1 MDNTFARTRAVV
13 GAAAVAAGLLAAGTA
28 SAQPFEYVFG
38 EKSTVETGARR
49 VKPVE
54 VCPDGGFIAVG
65 TTANSP
71 APSDAY
77 LVRTKADG
85 SPIWEVRYDIGPGG
99 IDGGQALA
107 EASDGSGFVVLG
119 TTQRTSGSP
128 THAYLLKVKCD
139 GGPVWAQV
147 YESGSQES
155 GFDLVEAQTGDPFFG
170 TRRGDLLVA
179 GAARNPAG
187 HWDAMLFRTRADGT
201 LIWNWRYDNNSAA
214 EILRGLTEA
223 KPTGGGGTGDVVA
236 AGLALNLGGPRIM
249 GYTLRVNGN
258 TGLVGAAPQRAVV
271 YPAGDHLAFESV
283 AELRNSTFAG
293 ELVVTGA
300 VIGPATSTSSDLLLL
315 KTKAD
320 PLSLLGAMR
329 IGDPA
334 SAPLG
339 AEWAYDLHEVSHPL
353 TIARPGDLALTGRAA
368 STSSSEVEAFLLV
381 ADPSSLKPHPAT
393 GRLYG
398 DHVDRRDW
406 GVSVADHDRGFVIA
420 GVSESDFQGVS
431 DPSDLYLIGAD
442 DAGKTNCVKEW
453 EPRYDELRPD
463 PVRILPTRAAFLD
476 PVRVDVKAVRQDT
489 AYPNCP

>member
-1 MDNTFARTRAVV
+1 MNTSSTKARAVV
-13 GAAAVAAGLLAAGTA
+13 CAATLAAGLLAAGPA

-71 APSDAY
+71 APNDAY

-85 SPIWEVRYDIGPGG
+85 TPIWEVRYDIGPGN
-99 IDGGQALA
+99 IDHGQALA
-107 EASDGSGFVVLG
+107 EASDGSGFIVLG
-119 TTQRTSGSP
+119 TTQKASGSP
-128 THAYLLKVKCD
+128 THAYLLKVKCN

-155 GFDLVEAQTGDPFFG
+155 GFDLVEAQTGDPLFG

-187 HWDAMLFRTRADGT
+187 HWDAMLFRTRANGT
-201 LIWNWRYDNNSAA
+201 MIWNWRYDNNSAA

-236 AGLALNLGGPRIM
+236 SGYALNAGAALIM
-249 GYTLRVNGN
+249 GYTMRVNGN
-258 TGLVGAAPQRAVV
+258 TGLVGPVPQHAVV
-271 YPAGDHLAFESV
+271 YPSADHLLFESV
-283 AELRNSTFAG
+283 VELRNSAFAG
-293 ELVVTGA
+293 ELVVTGVTTGATTSLDA
-300 VIGPATSTSSDLLLL
+300 VLV

-320 PLSLLGAMR
+320 PVSLLGAMR
-329 IGDPA
+329 IGD
-334 SAPLG
+334 SATDPLG
-339 AEWAYDLHEVSHPL
+339 AEWAYDLHEVSNPL
-353 TIARPGDLALTGRAA
+353 TIARPGDLALTGRAGA
-368 STSSSEVEAFLLV
+368 PSGSEVEAFLLV
-381 ADPSSLKPHPAT
+381 ADPASLKPYPFA

-398 DHVDRRDW
+398 DHVGKRDW
-406 GVSVADHDRGFVIA
+406 GVSVSDHKRGFIIS

-453 EPRYDELRPD
+453 EPRYDEIHPD

-476 PVRVDVKAVRQDT
+476 PVRVEVKAERQDT